1 MSKNRT
7 SKSAPKKQV
16 KASPQRSTPV
26 TKTAEIRDLIDFIA
40 KSGLNEVNIETSE
53 LKLHVKR
60 EPDQKIFKT
69 PTAVAAL
76 PQQVGQVVQQAAPAA
91 ATTPPAPQTSEAG
104 SRTVDIKSPMIGTF
118 YRSSSPDTPPFV
130 SVGDKITKGQ
140 TVCIIEAMKLFNE
153 IESEVS
159 GTIVKIAIENSTP
172 VEYDQVLFV
181 VEPD

>member
-1 MSKNRT
+1 M
-7 SKSAPKKQV
+7 AKKQ
-16 KASPQRSTPV
+16 PERTPAQK
-26 TKTAEIRDLIDFIA
+26 TGKSSNPSNMKTAEIRDLIEFI
-40 KSGLNEVNIETSE
+40 SGTGLNEVKIETVE

-60 EPDQKIFKT
+60 EPDQKVIQGAA
-69 PTAVAAL
+69 PQVISAGVQSPAPAPAAPVAA
-76 PQQVGQVVQQAAPAA
+76 AAPAA
-91 ATTPPAPQTSEAG
+91 KPAAPAQGKT
-104 SRTVDIKSPMIGTF
+104 TVDIKSPMIGTF
-118 YRSSSPDTPPFV
+118 YRSANPDSPPFA

-159 GTIVKIAIENSTP
+159 GTVVKVLSENSSP

>member
-1 MSKNRT
+1 M
-7 SKSAPKKQV
+7 AKKQPERTP
-16 KASPQRSTPV
+16 KTTGKSSTNS
-26 TKTAEIRDLIDFIA
+26 TNMKTAEIRDLIEFLS
-40 KSGLNEVNIETSE
+40 KSGLNEVNIETKE

-60 EPDQKIFKT
+60 EPDQNVIQG
-69 PTAVAAL
+69 TAAPMVAPVPVAAA
-76 PQQVGQVVQQAAPAA
+76 PAPAAPAA
-91 ATTPPAPQTSEAG
+91 PATPKPAAAPAG
-104 SRTVDIKSPMIGTF
+104 KNTIDIKSPMIGTF
-118 YRSSSPDTPPFV
+118 YRSANPDSPPFV

-159 GTIVKIAIENSTP
+159 GTVVKVFCENSTP